1 MPFLLSIALIFALS
15 GSGASMSRTSL
26 FVRPLLEF
34 LFPGADEVTLL
45 TYHGYVRKLAHV
57 IEYGFLGLTA
67 ARAFSGSRV
76 LSFRKHWFLWVLF
89 VVLAI
94 ASADEISQSFR
105 ISRTG
110 SIVDVGIDLVGGIL
124 GAAGFLIL
132 RQMYRWFRGERR
144 NQAENS
150 GL

>member
-1 MPFLLSIALIFALS
+1 
-15 GSGASMSRTSL
+15 MSRTSL

-57 IEYGFLGLTA
+57 VEYGLLGLTA
-67 ARAFSGSRV
+67 ARAFSGSGV
-76 LSFRKHWFLWVLF
+76 PSFHKYWLLWVLF

-94 ASADEISQSFR
+94 ASVDEISQSFR

-110 SIVDVGIDLVGGIL
+110 SIGDVGIDLIGGIL
-124 GAAGFLIL
+124 GIACFLIL
-132 RQMYRWFRGERR
+132 RQVYRWFRGGYR
-144 NQAENS
+144 NQPVIS
-150 GL
+150 GS